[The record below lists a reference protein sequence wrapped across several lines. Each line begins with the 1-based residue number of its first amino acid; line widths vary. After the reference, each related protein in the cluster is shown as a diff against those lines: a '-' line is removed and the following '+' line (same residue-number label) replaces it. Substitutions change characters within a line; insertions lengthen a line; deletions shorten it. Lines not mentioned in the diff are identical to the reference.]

1 MSTIPPNPDDAI
13 LWLADHLD
21 TWGTELGSVGLSEL
35 DITEMQAALDA
46 VTAARAQT
54 VALRTA
60 SKAATSDYHNKIKA
74 MREATSLRVA
84 KIRTYARGTANPESV
99 YTLAEIPAPATPT
112 ETPAPAT
119 PSDFRAALEEGGA
132 LTFSFKCANPR
143 RVQGVT
149 YRVERQDAAQTPFV
163 FLLNAK
169 EKSFTDSSFPSTSS
183 LITYRVTA
191 QTSTKDGTATYFT
204 VRYGAGNQAGGGQA
218 TIVSQGPA
226 TETKAS

>member
-21 TWGTELGSVGLSEL
+21 TWGADPAVVGLGEL

-46 VTAARAQT
+46 ATAARAQT

-60 SKAATSDYHNKIKA
+60 SKTATTNYHNKLKD
-74 MREATSLRVA
+74 MRTATSLRVS
-84 KIRTYARGTANPESV
+84 KIRTFARGTANPDSV

-119 PSDFRAALEEGGA
+119 PFGFRVGLEEGGA
-132 LTFSFKCANPR
+132 LRFTFKCSNPP

-149 YRVERQDAAQTPFV
+149 YRVERQDAPQTPYV

-169 EKSFTDSSFPSTSS
+169 EKSFEDSSFPSTSS
-183 LITYRVTA
+183 LMTYRVTS

-204 VRYGAGNQAGGGQA
+204 VRYGAGNQAGGQA

-226 TETKAS
+226 VDTRAS